1 MESWCLTPIILTLI
15 LPHNL
20 TPGRNNGI
28 SEYTC
33 RTNKTA
39 GRNKLLFALGI
50 LLMIGCAKEEDV
62 TYSNIP
68 EIQLLGLSHD
78 TIRQYEDVLT
88 IRIFYKDGDGDIGF
102 EDPETYALFVR
113 DIRLGAFDG
122 FYVGPLAPPDANVP
136 IQGELSIEFPACS
149 FLAMVPSNKR
159 GLKSR

>member
-1 MESWCLTPIILTLI
+1 MVSF
-15 LPHNL
+15 
-20 TPGRNNGI
+20 I
-28 SEYTC
+28 SRVIC
-33 RTNKTA
+33 PSA

-88 IRIFYKDGDGDIGF
+88 IRVFYKDGDGDIGF

-136 IQGELSIEFPACS
+136 IQGELSIEFPS
-149 FLAMVPSNKR
+149 LFLFGNGAVEQTRFEIKMIDRAGNESNVLETEFVAITR
-159 GLKSR
+159 E